1 MKKIIILT
9 FIIAASMTAC
19 KKTEIPPPA
28 PSLIGK
34 WAVVNYQTKEW
45 NNGTVVY
52 DDNYV
57 GTSAD
62 YMEFKSDN
70 TISFFLDGFGA
81 TVNYQLQPDNK
92 VVINGDTYTIQSLTA
107 NNATL
112 YLKTTYTSTN
122 YDEEIINLKR

>member
-19 KKTEIPPPA
+19 KKTETPPPA

-112 YLKTTYTSTN
+112 YLKTPYTSTN

>member
-1 MKKIIILT
+1 MKKIILLAVITT
-9 FIIAASMTAC
+9 FMISC
-19 KKTEIPPPA
+19 KKEKPTEPPA

-45 NNGTVVY
+45 NNGSVVY

-57 GTSAD
+57 GTTAD
-62 YMEFKSDN
+62 FMEFKSDN
-70 TISFFLDGFGA
+70 TISFFMDGFGA

-92 VVINGDTYTIQSLTA
+92 VAINGDTYTVQSLTA

-112 YLKTTYTSTN
+112 YLKTTYSNTN